1 MNTKAVTDHPPVDL
15 REFDDDFCRA
25 ESRAPSAESGYEEV
39 PDGIYEANVEDV
51 TLGRTTNTGNPMIV
65 WKLRIQGPN
74 CQGRTL
80 SKVRV
85 ITPKT
90 IPFVKEDLD
99 RLDLQLERLSD
110 LNGRLHEMLDRQVR
124 VFKKTNTERRW
135 SDIYFLRARKA
146 PHSEGMDDAA
156 WRTGTTDDL
165 PF

>member
-1 MNTKAVTDHPPVDL
+1 MNHNTSLDHPPVDL
-15 REFDDDFCRA
+15 REFDDDFSRA
-25 ESRAPSAESGYEEV
+25 ESRTPSPEIGYDEV

-51 TLGRTTNTGNPMIV
+51 TLGRTTNTGNPMII

-99 RLDLQLERLSD
+99 RLDMQLDRLSD
-110 LNGRLHEMLDRQVR
+110 LNGRLNEMLDRPVR
-124 VFKKTNTERRW
+124 VFKKTNSERRW

-146 PHSEGMDDAA
+146 PHSEGSAEEA

>member
-1 MNTKAVTDHPPVDL
+1 MNQNTALGLAPVDL
-15 REFDDDFCRA
+15 REFDDDFSRL
-25 ESRAPSAESGYEEV
+25 ESRTPPAEPGYEEV
-39 PDGIYEANVEDV
+39 PDGIYETSVEDV
-51 TLGRTTNTGNPMIV
+51 TLGRTTNTGNPMII

-99 RLDLQLERLSD
+99 RLGLQLDRLSD
-110 LNGRLHEMLDRQVR
+110 LNGRLREMLDRSVR
-124 VFKKTNTERRW
+124 VFKKTNAERRW
-135 SDIYFLRARKA
+135 SDIYFLRARK
-146 PHSEGMDDAA
+146 PPQSEGSTEEA

>member
-1 MNTKAVTDHPPVDL
+1 MRTLADTINPPIDL
-15 REFDDDFCRA
+15 REFDDDFARA
-25 ESRAPSAESGYEEV
+25 ESRPPAAEPGLEEI
-39 PDGIYEANVEDV
+39 PDGIYETQVEDV
-51 TLGRTTNTGNPMIV
+51 TLNRTSNTGNPMII
-65 WKLRIQGPN
+65 WKLRIQGPH

-99 RLDLQLERLSD
+99 RLDIQLERLSEIYSHID
-110 LNGRLHEMLDRQVR
+110 DMINRPVR

-135 SDIYFLRARKA
+135 TDVYFLRARKG
-146 PHSEGMDDAA
+146 PQSEGSTEDA

>member
-1 MNTKAVTDHPPVDL
+1 MKTNAATDHPPVDL
-15 REFDDDFCRA
+15 REFDDDFSRT
-25 ESRAPSAESGYEEV
+25 ESRAPSAEPGYEEV
-39 PDGIYEANVEDV
+39 PDGIYETQVEDV
-51 TLGRTTNTGNPMIV
+51 TLGRTANTGNPMIV

-99 RLDLQLERLSD
+99 RLDLQLDRLSD
-110 LNGRLHEMLDRQVR
+110 LNGRLHEMLDRPVR

-135 SDIYFLRARKA
+135 SDIFFLRARKP
-146 PHSEGMDDAA
+146 PHSEGGSEEA

>member
-1 MNTKAVTDHPPVDL
+1 MNYNTSSGLAPVDL
-15 REFDDDFCRA
+15 REFDDDFARA
-25 ESRAPSAESGYEEV
+25 ESRAPVAEPVHEEV
-39 PDGIYEANVEDV
+39 PDGIYETRIEDV
-51 TLGRTTNTGNPMIV
+51 TLGRTTNTGNPMII

-90 IPFVKEDLD
+90 VPFVKEDLD

-110 LNGRLHEMLDRQVR
+110 LNGRLHEMLDRTVR
-124 VFKKTNTERRW
+124 VFKKANNERRW
-135 SDIYFLRARKA
+135 SDVYFLRDRKA
-146 PHSEGMDDAA
+146 PHSEQSTDEA